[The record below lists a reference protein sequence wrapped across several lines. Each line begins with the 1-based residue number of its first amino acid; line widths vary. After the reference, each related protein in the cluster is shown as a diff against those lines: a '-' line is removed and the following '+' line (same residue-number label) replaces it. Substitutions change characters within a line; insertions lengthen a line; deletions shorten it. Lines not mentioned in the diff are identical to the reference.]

1 MHFFPFV
8 FQDWAANKTSTKGR
22 IITLL
27 FRIAN
32 FCSTRKIYRYIGLPY
47 LVFYKVVVEW
57 ILGIEIPWNA
67 KIGKGLTVYHGQGI
81 VLSNQVI
88 IGAYCTLRH
97 FTTIGNKQKQ
107 GGGSTQSPVIGN
119 YVDVGSNTCII
130 GDIKIGDSVKIGCG
144 SVVTKSMPSN
154 TVVAGNPAAEI
165 KKKNFTPYY
174 ITINK
179 MKVRIPERIPEN
191 TGMHE
196 YKLTKEK
203 DISK

>member
-107 GGGSTQSPVIGN
+107 G
-119 YVDVGSNTCII
+119 
-130 GDIKIGDSVKIGCG
+130 
-144 SVVTKSMPSN
+144 
-154 TVVAGNPAAEI
+154 
-165 KKKNFTPYY
+165 
-174 ITINK
+174 
-179 MKVRIPERIPEN
+179 
-191 TGMHE
+191 
-196 YKLTKEK
+196 
-203 DISK
+203 